1 MLVKIRTLFMPAV
14 LLVVLLNLS
23 AFTTIACATRGT
35 SPSATPS
42 FVTVASALKIDS
54 SNNEQSPPQPPS
66 ESGGILR
73 IETVDSI
80 VPDPAFEFGKFS
92 PLLNAEVFSGLV
104 KIVDDVNA
112 PFELDLAERYEV
124 SDGGTIYEFVL
135 KRDLAFSD
143 GTPVTAR
150 DFAWSWAR
158 ALNPATGSL
167 QAAGVL
173 SAIEGADTVA
183 RGADVELHGVEV
195 IDDRTLRITLSY
207 PDAGFL
213 AALSHSVASVLKSS
227 NVANWGVD
235 FSILRSGG
243 WVSIR
248 MDELPVGTGPFK
260 IEEYDF
266 EPGRV
271 RLTRNEH
278 YHGEPAKLGG
288 IEFVP
293 SVGPGIDAF
302 ANFEVDYTEFFS
314 FSTLPAQDGTSE
326 VDVPG
331 SPSVDFLA
339 FNAAVPPFDDVNV
352 RRALIASVNVA
363 SLSVI
368 WPVASGILNPA
379 LPGSNPELPFIRYDP
394 AKAVELLAESR
405 YADKISNMQLTYH
418 NFNEGLFAD
427 GSQSVVDG
435 WSEVLGLDF
444 SIIPMIR
451 AASNSRTVERVEI
464 QVTHR
469 HVEVSYP
476 SQEEILRE
484 FVNTFG
490 ETNDSPEITKVR
502 EMFNQTRSE
511 PDAAK
516 RQSSYAE
523 IERYIM
529 EEALIVPL
537 FWSSTEYG
545 RVARIQPWV
554 EDFNPSPYDSGSR
567 FKDVWLN
574 ENAPARV
581 ASVQ

>member
-1 MLVKIRTLFMPAV
+1 MLFKIKMPFMHAALSV
-14 LLVVLLNLS
+14 LVLNLF
-23 AFTTIACATRGT
+23 AFAIIACMTTGT
-35 SPSATPS
+35 LPSATPS
-42 FVTVASALKIDS
+42 FVTVAPVLELDS
-54 SNNEQSPPQPPS
+54 NDDEQPPPLS
-66 ESGGILR
+66 PYESGGTLR

-104 KIVDDVNA
+104 KIVDDINS

-124 SDGGTIYEFVL
+124 SNGGMTYEFVL
-135 KRDLAFSD
+135 KRDLVFSD
-143 GTPVTAR
+143 GSPLTAH

-167 QAAGVL
+167 RAVDVL
-173 SAIEGADTVA
+173 GAIEGAGAIA

-207 PDAGFL
+207 PDTGFL
-213 AALSHSVASVLKSS
+213 AALSHTVASVLKPS

-235 FSILRSGG
+235 FSILRLGG
-243 WVSIR
+243 WVPAR

-266 EPGRV
+266 ESGRV

-278 YHGEPAKLGG
+278 YHGGLAKLGG

-293 SVGPGIDAF
+293 SVGPEIDAF
-302 ANFEVDYTEFFS
+302 ANFEVDYTEFFPLS
-314 FSTLPAQDGTSE
+314 ALSAQDDTHE
-326 VDVPG
+326 VDVPR
-331 SPSVDFLA
+331 SPSVDFLVL
-339 FNAAVPPFDDVNV
+339 NAAVPPFDDVNV
-352 RRALIASVNVA
+352 RRALVASVDVG
-363 SLSVI
+363 SLRGI
-368 WPVASGILNPA
+368 WPVASGILNPV
-379 LPGSNPELPFIRYDP
+379 LPGFNSELPFIRYDP

-405 YADKISNMQLTYH
+405 YADEIANMKLTYH
-418 NFNEGLFAD
+418 NFNQGRFAD
-427 GSQSVVDG
+427 GSRSVVDG

-444 SIIPMIR
+444 SIIPVVGG
-451 AASNSRTVERVEI
+451 ASNSRTAGGIEI

-484 FVNTFG
+484 FVNTFS
-490 ETNDSPEITKVR
+490 ETNDSPEVTKVR

-511 PDAAK
+511 ADAAK
-516 RQSSYAE
+516 RQAAYAE
-523 IERYIM
+523 IERYIL

-537 FWSSTEYG
+537 YWTSTEYG
-545 RVARIQPWV
+545 RVARIQHWV
-554 EDFNPSPYDSGSR
+554 EGFNPSPYDSGSR

-574 ENAPARV
+574 ENAPTRGE
-581 ASVQ
+581 SIQ

>member
-1 MLVKIRTLFMPAV
+1 MLNFFAV
-14 LLVVLLNLS
+14 
-23 AFTTIACATRGT
+23 ATIACAAPGT

-42 FVTVASALKIDS
+42 FVTVAPALELDS
-54 SNNEQSPPQPPS
+54 SNNEQPTPQS
-66 ESGGILR
+66 RYESGGTLR
-73 IETVDSI
+73 IETDGSI

-104 KIVDDVNA
+104 KIVDDINS

-124 SDGGTIYEFVL
+124 SDGGMTYEFVL
-135 KRDLAFSD
+135 KRDLVFSD
-143 GTPVTAR
+143 GSPLTAH

-167 QAAGVL
+167 QAADVL
-173 SAIEGADTVA
+173 GAIEGADAVA
-183 RGADVELHGVEV
+183 RGAEVELHGVEV
-195 IDDRTLRITLSY
+195 IDERTLRVTLSY

-235 FSILRSGG
+235 FSTLRSGG
-243 WVSIR
+243 WVPIR
-248 MDELPVGTGPFK
+248 MDQLPVGTGPFK
-260 IEEYDF
+260 IEEYEF

-271 RLTRNEH
+271 MLTRNEH
-278 YHGEPAKLGG
+278 YHDESAKLGG
-288 IEFVP
+288 IEF
-293 SVGPGIDAF
+293 GPNAGPEIDAF
-302 ANFEVDYTEFFS
+302 ANFEVDYTEYFS
-314 FSTLPAQDGTSE
+314 LNALSEQDDTSE

-339 FNAAVPPFDDVNV
+339 FNPAVPPFDDVNV
-352 RRALIASVNVA
+352 RRALIASVDA
-363 SLSVI
+363 ESLSGI
-368 WPVASGILNPA
+368 WPVASGILNPV
-379 LPGSNPELPFIRYDP
+379 LPGFNSELPFIRYDP

-405 YADKISNMQLTYH
+405 YADKIANMKLEYH

-427 GSQSVVDG
+427 GSRSVVEG
-435 WSEVLGLDF
+435 WSEALGLDF
-444 SIIPMIR
+444 SIIPMVG
-451 AASNSRTVERVEI
+451 ASGNSRNVEGIEI

-484 FVNTFG
+484 FVNIFS

-502 EMFNQTRSE
+502 GMFDQTRSE
-511 PDAAK
+511 ADAAR
-516 RQSSYAE
+516 RQAAYAE
-523 IERYIM
+523 IELYIL

-537 FWSSTEYG
+537 FWTSTEYG
-545 RVARIQPWV
+545 TVARIQPWV

-574 ENAPARV
+574 ENAPTRGE
-581 ASVQ
+581 SIQ